1 MASFPYPI
9 NYSLQ
14 TTLNPSSKK
23 ILAYRK
29 WHGALS
35 TLPGAIR
42 DKDGKKEKY
51 EREKKIEKKAEQ
63 RFWMK
68 TKVGTRGW
76 APCCIG
82 DQMCAA
88 G

>member
-1 MASFPYPI
+1 MIYRFNQIRTASFLYPI

-14 TTLNPSSKK
+14 ATLNPFSKK
-23 ILAYRK
+23 LLSYRR

-42 DKDGKKEKY
+42 DKDGEKEKY

-63 RFWMK
+63 RFWMRM
-68 TKVGTRGW
+68 KVRTRG
-76 APCCIG
+76 
-82 DQMCAA
+82 
-88 G
+88 